1 MLLSSQADHTER
13 LRALQAGAHA
23 YMGQPYSLEECLAQ
37 AEALMQLY
45 IEAHPDSNLCYTLV
59 FGKDLVI
66 DPSTRQVFLKGK
78 ELNFTRK
85 EFDLLFCLAS
95 NAGRVISREQLYEQV
110 WSEDTAYDVDGL
122 VKTHIKTLRK
132 KLSESGT
139 EYIKNVWGVGY
150 RFSKEQQDGD

>member
-1 MLLSSQADHTER
+1 
-13 LRALQAGAHA
+13 
-23 YMGQPYSLEECLAQ
+23 
-37 AEALMQLY
+37 MQLY
-45 IEAHPDSNLCYTLV
+45 IEAHPGSNLCYTLV

-110 WSEDTAYDVDGL
+110 WSEDTAHDVDGL
-122 VKTHIKTLRK
+122 VKTHSRVEKTHSLCYNRLNSHTTSVLYAVDH
-132 KLSESGT
+132 LSPL
-139 EYIKNVWGVGY
+139 I
-150 RFSKEQQDGD
+150 RF